1 MLVEEIMSVPARFAR
16 REDSV
21 ASAAEQMRSLGIG
34 VLPVVDDGEVVG
46 VVTDRDLALVL
57 AGQDGLLKG
66 LSIAAVM
73 NDGVICCR
81 AEDSIEAAA
90 ALMGDHQVRRLPV
103 LDDAG
108 RLAGLLSVTD
118 IAVHAS
124 EQLAGEALGEIA
136 EYR

>member
-1 MLVEEIMSVPARFAR
+1 MSVPVRFAR
-16 REDSV
+16 RQDSV

-34 VLPVVDDGEVVG
+34 VLPVAEDERIVG
-46 VVTDRDLALVL
+46 IFTDRDLALAL
-57 AGQDGLLKG
+57 AGQESALNGLT
-66 LSIAAVM
+66 IARVM
-73 NDGVICCR
+73 NAGVIFCR
-81 AEDSIEAAA
+81 ATDSIEAAA

-103 LDDAG
+103 LDDQG

-124 EQLAGEALGEIA
+124 EQLAGETLGEIA

>member
-1 MLVEEIMSVPARFAR
+1 MACQPARLRTAPAN
-16 REDSV
+16 S
-21 ASAAEQMRSLGIG
+21 S
-34 VLPVVDDGEVVG
+34 
-46 VVTDRDLALVL
+46 
-57 AGQDGLLKG
+57 
-66 LSIAAVM
+66 
-73 NDGVICCR
+73 GVICCR

>member
-16 REDSV
+16 RQDSA

-34 VLPVVDDGEVVG
+34 VLPVVEDGEVVG
-46 VVTDRDLALVL
+46 IVTDRDLVL
-57 AGQDGLLKG
+57 AMAGQDSALTGIP
-66 LSIAAVM
+66 IAEVM
-73 NDGVICCR
+73 NAAVICCR
-81 AEDSIEAAA
+81 AEDTIEAAA
-90 ALMGDHQVRRLPV
+90 ALMGDHQIRRLPV
-103 LDDAG
+103 LDDEG

>member
-1 MLVEEIMSVPARFAR
+1 MLVQEIMTVPARYAR
-16 REDSV
+16 PQDSA
-21 ASAAEQMRSLGIG
+21 ASAVDLMHSLGVG
-34 VLPVVDDGEVVG
+34 VLPVVEEDRVVG
-46 VVTDRDLALVL
+46 IVTDRDLVLAL
-57 AGQDGLLKG
+57 AGQARRLEGLTL
-66 LSIAAVM
+66 AAVM
-73 NDGVICCR
+73 TPGAVCCR
-81 AEDSIEAAA
+81 TEDTVEAAA

-108 RLAGLLSVTD
+108 QLAGVLSVTD

>member
-16 REDSV
+16 RGDSV

-34 VLPVVDDGEVVG
+34 VLPVVENDEIVG

-57 AGQDGLLKG
+57 AGRDSALNGLT
-66 LSIAAVM
+66 IAAVM
-73 NDGVICCR
+73 KAGVICCR

-103 LDDAG
+103 LDDSG

>member
-1 MLVEEIMSVPARFAR
+1 MLVQEIMTVPARCASPQ
-16 REDSV
+16 DSA
-21 ASAAEQMRSLGIG
+21 ASAVELMHSLGIG
-34 VLPVVDDGEVVG
+34 VLPVVEEERVVG
-46 VVTDRDLALVL
+46 ILTDRDLVLAL
-57 AGQDGLLKG
+57 AGQERGLKELP
-66 LSIAAVM
+66 IAAVM
-73 NDGVICCR
+73 TPGAVCCR
-81 AEDSIEAAA
+81 AEDTIEAAA

-108 RLAGLLSVTD
+108 HLAGLLSVSD